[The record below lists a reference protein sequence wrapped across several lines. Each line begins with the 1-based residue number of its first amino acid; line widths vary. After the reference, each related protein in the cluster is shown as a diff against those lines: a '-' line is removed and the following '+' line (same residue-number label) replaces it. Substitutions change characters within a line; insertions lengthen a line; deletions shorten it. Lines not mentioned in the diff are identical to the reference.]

1 MSTLNE
7 RELIEYIR
15 LEVLKR
21 EKMREKNKRT
31 DLISKLS
38 KNVKAE
44 IINPEI
50 KKIQQQIS
58 LRFSLQKKEDPHQ
71 NLVEIKKETR
81 NI

>member
-1 MSTLNE
+1 
-7 RELIEYIR
+7 
-15 LEVLKR
+15 
-21 EKMREKNKRT
+21 MREKNKRT

-38 KNVKAE
+38 KNFRAE

-58 LRFSLQKKEDPHQ
+58 LRFSLQKKEDLHQ

>member
-1 MSTLNE
+1 
-7 RELIEYIR
+7 
-15 LEVLKR
+15 
-21 EKMREKNKRT
+21 MREKNKRT

-38 KNVKAE
+38 KSFRAE

-58 LRFSLQKKEDPHQ
+58 LRFSLQKKEDLHQ